1 MANRSNEPT
10 GYAKQKLFFLRE
22 MFAEHT
28 DADHGITM
36 KEIQDKVENQ
46 YGIRPDHKTII
57 SNINAL
63 ESCNVEIQRASGRR
77 KDYRLLKGKDE
88 LNLMEVKILIN
99 LIQSS
104 HLLSSTLADNLIRKL
119 EKLCSKHERKKI
131 KGHIVVANQ
140 NRAQNMQ
147 IMYAMD
153 TIHEAIESDCQLR
166 FNYFQYD
173 IKKRQILTQD
183 GKEYRVSPYAL
194 IYHEDVYYLL
204 CVPHNKRTLTMYRV
218 DRMLYVEK
226 FNKEREHKEVFSRE
240 NIDKLSYGTFGD
252 EIGNMEEVTLLVRH
266 DLLDRVYDR
275 FGLDVDVQRYDDK
288 FALVT
293 TSVVPNRAFFGWL
306 VSLDDDVIIISPE
319 NVNADYRSTL
329 MTIRRN
335 YQSAMHWNHY
345 RSLFAYMWENL
356 L

>member
-240 NIDKLSYGTFGD
+240 NFLFLL
-252 EIGNMEEVTLLVRH
+252 TLPR
-266 DLLDRVYDR
+266 
-275 FGLDVDVQRYDDK
+275 
-288 FALVT
+288 
-293 TSVVPNRAFFGWL
+293 P
-306 VSLDDDVIIISPE
+306 
-319 NVNADYRSTL
+319 
-329 MTIRRN
+329 
-335 YQSAMHWNHY
+335 
-345 RSLFAYMWENL
+345 
-356 L
+356 